1 MIQLHK
7 FLIGLVFVGIIVAGM
22 MSFISSGVT
31 TYAPDDYNN
40 ETFESFNKLSEL
52 SAQMEEFKG
61 EEKNTTISSTNFFD
75 ELTQPFDI
83 VGNFFTGMY
92 QSAKVFMASTDL
104 MTTMIDESV
113 TAVPVGDGFGKVLKT
128 GFSLIVLI
136 IVFVGIFL
144 AFVTKSERT

>member
-7 FLIGLVFVGIIVAGM
+7 FLIGLVFVGITVAGM
-22 MSFISSGVT
+22 MTFISSGVEV
-31 TYAPDDYNN
+31 YDPDDFSNRTLEN
-40 ETFESFNKLSEL
+40 FNKLTEL
-52 SAQMEEFKG
+52 STQMESFKG
-61 EEKNTTISSTNFFD
+61 EESNTTISSTNFFD

-104 MTTMIDESV
+104 MSSMIDESV
-113 TAVPVGDGFGKVLKT
+113 TVLPVGDGFSKILKT

-136 IVFVGIFL
+136 IIFVGIFL